1 MVCED
6 SGVTGKIMGCLSVHI
21 ARVGEGLTVSSNR
34 VGNGL
39 ALSCHRIGKGLE
51 VSCGLVCSINS
62 QDRVLWAKDCL
73 VWIDTEVGVVKY
85 NMLTATKEWSLSEVT
100 IEDLL

>member
-1 MVCED
+1 
-6 SGVTGKIMGCLSVHI
+6 MGCLNVHI

-39 ALSCHRIGKGLE
+39 TLSCHRIGKGLE

-85 NMLTATKEWSLSEVT
+85 NMLTATKEWALSEVT
-100 IEDLL
+100 IEELL